1 MHQDANRSLTTALR
15 IREERKNSG
24 GNDHLDPLMEL
35 YRRLP
40 GKTCSSV
47 STIDPFEAAE
57 AAAVVMWSI
66 QLLLALVA
74 KRLLLAAWLFILDK
88 IESLKVQ
95 EGVLQRKPLSSPLS
109 FIFDPLFSPGCIQ
122 KPLMQTLATSKKRN
136 PK

>member
-1 MHQDANRSLTTALR
+1 
-15 IREERKNSG
+15 
-24 GNDHLDPLMEL
+24 MEL

-66 QLLLALVA
+66 QLLLAGSKKTA
-74 KRLLLAAWLFILDK
+74 TAWQPWLFILDK

>member
-15 IREERKNSG
+15 MREERKNSG

-57 AAAVVMWSI
+57 AEAAVVMWSI
-66 QLLLALVA
+66 QLLLASSKKTA
-74 KRLLLAAWLFILDK
+74 AAWLFILDK

>member
-1 MHQDANRSLTTALR
+1 MPIDLSLQLSE
-15 IREERKNSG
+15 REERKNSG

-74 KRLLLAAWLFILDK
+74 KRL
-88 IESLKVQ
+88 
-95 EGVLQRKPLSSPLS
+95 PLPGFLS
-109 FIFDPLFSPGCIQ
+109 
-122 KPLMQTLATSKKRN
+122 
-136 PK
+136 